1 MALYLVPGFNMAATT
16 GSIAMAMPGATKKR
30 YMVVHPKE
38 LMARLSGRPANMLP
52 TAEEQCHMGVT

>member
-1 MALYLVPGFNMAATT
+1 MAATT